1 MTKIILIISYI
12 TPLSIIK
19 RLFSVINNNL
29 TARPDFIIDP
39 TTGKITGYKTGGAD
53 TVHPFN
59 ELTLY
64 GGSFTGNRTIT
75 IPDTLSDK
83 NFVLVVTGV
92 YCAGGAGSNANAN
105 KSATIRPQ
113 INKSGNTLSI
123 SGCQWSASDIAFN
136 VGVNVTYS
144 IYYY

>member
-1 MTKIILIISYI
+1 MQQ
-12 TPLSIIK
+12 PEWIK
-19 RLFSVINNNL
+19 DANGR
-29 TARPDFIIDP
+29 
-39 TTGKITGYKTGGAD
+39 ITGYKTGGAD

-64 GGSFTGNRTIT
+64 GGPFTGNRTIT

-83 NFVLVVTGV
+83 DFILVATDV

-113 INKSGNTLSI
+113 ISKSGNTLSI

-136 VGVNVTYS
+136 IGVTVTYS